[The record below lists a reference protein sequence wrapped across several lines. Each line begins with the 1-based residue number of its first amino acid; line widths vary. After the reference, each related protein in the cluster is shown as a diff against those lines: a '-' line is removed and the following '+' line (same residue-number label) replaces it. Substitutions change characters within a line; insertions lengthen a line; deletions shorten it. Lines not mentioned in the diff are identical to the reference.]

1 MGRMKGLGTGHLPSP
16 SPWSGAL
23 PFSIELA
30 QRLMVQPPHKSRALG
45 AAHHSQSSANYVAD
59 VCPLASSHPPLQ
71 LQGSSVG
78 AALGP

>member
-45 AAHHSQSSANYVAD
+45 AAHHSQSSACLLYTSDAAD
-59 VCPLASSHPPLQ
+59 DWLV
-71 LQGSSVG
+71 V
-78 AALGP
+78 